1 MDNRGQD
8 SQSTDERLKI
18 AVEIDS
24 LLRRPNGREIFKKYT
39 RQAAQQYMAARE
51 KLQLREKRRLEELK
65 KNGVL
70 HSVEELPSPP
80 DGDKS
85 KWLEWVETVRGSW
98 SGTVG
103 AEASTPPNRLAEFHL
118 IKELKFPKDID
129 GNCEYAFDLHGWI
142 PEELSQQHDPSV
154 DLPLPIP
161 DRMLGLIEKFAGL
174 SALYDAWFLGTEKIA
189 PWGTVD
195 PNKSEVRSGLTHGI
209 SEEEAFQASWYYHL
223 VESAKVFEVGEM
235 PFIRTWL
242 TDVQS
247 QLLKGK
253 SETDD
258 SQPLSELRTE
268 CGDRNRRLM
277 NKGINRDERLSILT
291 PEFPKLNLDKNKL
304 ATIQRTEK
312 NRANNLKAKG
322 NKSKTS

>member
-24 LLRRPNGREIFKKYT
+24 LLRRPNGREIFRKYT

-142 PEELSQQHDPSV
+142 PEELSQKHDPSV

-223 VESAKVFEVGEM
+223 VEAAKVFEAGEM
-235 PFIRTWL
+235 PCIRTWL

-247 QLLKGK
+247 QLAGEQSNSEKSLKHNSCK
-253 SETDD
+253 SI
-258 SQPLSELRTE
+258 QPENRSRPLQMQEAAKLYKQSNAWLRK
-268 CGDRNRRLM
+268 CM
-277 NKGINRDERLSILT
+277 DEGTIAYERHSRQSYFFDVT
-291 PEFPKLNLDKNKL
+291 QFPADNQDK
-304 ATIQRTEK
+304 AR
-312 NRANNLKAKG
+312 
-322 NKSKTS
+322 